1 MPAVASGACR
11 ILFAATTA
19 FCRHESAIPAAPTP
33 NATYRNHPGH
43 AEAVEIIFDPA
54 RVSYRQILEF
64 FFQIHDP
71 TTRNRQGN
79 DVGTSYRSAIFY
91 TSDEQKRIAEDT
103 IADVDASGL
112 WPGKVVTEVVPA
124 GDVLGGRTRTSG
136 LSANDI
142 RTATPAISCGPTGDC
157 RFAPR
162 RLQSR
167 HDSRSSS
174 KRTLKSLAVQCTAP
188 VRSTVRVRE
197 VLIEGYRHSI
207 TSTYYS
213 EESTM
218 SQPIQ
223 ILGIAGSLRRASYNR
238 AALRAAMQL
247 VPQDTALDIF
257 ELDGISGFNQDEEQN
272 PPPKVIELKRRIR
285 EADAILIVTP
295 EYNYSI
301 PGVLKNAIDWASRPY
316 GDSAWNGKPVALMGA
331 SIGAIG
337 TARAQY
343 HLRQV
348 FVFLNMFPINQP
360 EVMISNAGERFDA
373 GGNLTD
379 ETTKKLI
386 RQLLQSLADW
396 TRRLAQSL

>member
-1 MPAVASGACR
+1 M
-11 ILFAATTA
+11 
-19 FCRHESAIPAAPTP
+19 
-33 NATYRNHPGH
+33 
-43 AEAVEIIFDPA
+43 D
-54 RVSYRQILEF
+54 
-64 FFQIHDP
+64 
-71 TTRNRQGN
+71 
-79 DVGTSYRSAIFY
+79 
-91 TSDEQKRIAEDT
+91 
-103 IADVDASGL
+103 
-112 WPGKVVTEVVPA
+112 
-124 GDVLGGRTRTSG
+124 
-136 LSANDI
+136 
-142 RTATPAISCGPTGDC
+142 
-157 RFAPR
+157 
-162 RLQSR
+162 
-167 HDSRSSS
+167 
-174 KRTLKSLAVQCTAP
+174 
-188 VRSTVRVRE
+188 
-197 VLIEGYRHSI
+197 
-207 TSTYYS
+207 
-213 EESTM
+213 
-218 SQPIQ
+218 QPIQ

-316 GDSAWNGKPVALMGA
+316 GDSAWNKKPVALMGA
-331 SIGAIG
+331 SIGTIG

-360 EVMISNAGERFDA
+360 EVMISTAGERFDA
-373 GGNLTD
+373 AGNLTD

-396 TRRLAQSL
+396 TRRLTQS